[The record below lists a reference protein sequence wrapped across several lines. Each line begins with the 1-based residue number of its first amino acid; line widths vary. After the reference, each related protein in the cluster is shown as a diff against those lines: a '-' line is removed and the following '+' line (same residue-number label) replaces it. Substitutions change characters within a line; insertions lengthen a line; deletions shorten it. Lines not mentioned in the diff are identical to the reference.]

1 MYAFSTSESTVPAT
15 GSRYTV
21 QYRPRI
27 EPPEIV
33 TGSPSRSATVGEPRD
48 SHYSEIVDIDQVPAV
63 EEVFTIKQL
72 SITRNKTAFNK
83 D

>member
-1 MYAFSTSESTVPAT
+1 MFSTSESTVQAT
-15 GSRYTV
+15 GSVNAV

-33 TGSPSRSATVGEPRD
+33 TRSPSRSATVGEPRD
-48 SHYSEIVDIDQVPAV
+48 SHYSEIVDIDQVPAA
-63 EEVFTIKQL
+63 EEVFIIKQL
-72 SITRNKTAFNK
+72 SKTRNKTAFNK